1 MEEKITIIEGPT
13 PTFENIPD
21 LWVHGLTEGMTQTDI
36 VVTNLRTFNGPSL
49 VERCH
54 RAWRNLQN
62 INLEYRTSD
71 GLETEVPIVAARSVK
86 TEEGDMLMLWL
97 RLTDNAIE
105 LEIGY
110 DDDFNDDEDD
120 WDLDQ
125 PS

>member
-1 MEEKITIIEGPT
+1 M
-13 PTFENIPD
+13 
-21 LWVHGLTEGMTQTDI
+21 
-36 VVTNLRTFNGPSL
+36 
-49 VERCH
+49 ERCH

-62 INLEYRTSD
+62 INLEYRASD

-110 DDDFNDDEDD
+110 DDDINEDEDD